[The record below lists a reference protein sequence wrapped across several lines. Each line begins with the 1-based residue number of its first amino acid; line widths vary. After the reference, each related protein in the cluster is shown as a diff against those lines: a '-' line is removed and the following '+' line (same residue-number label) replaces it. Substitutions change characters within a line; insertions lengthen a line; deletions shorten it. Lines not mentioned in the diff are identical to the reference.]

1 MGVSNL
7 GATNIW
13 FVVAASVA
21 ATYFWR
27 GLGMM
32 VARRLHPDSALSRW
46 FACVAYAVLAGF
58 IARMLT
64 LPEGSLAEVPLFDKL
79 VPLVCGF
86 AVFFFFGRKVEAGTV
101 AAFLT
106 FVVIAL
112 WRGYS
117 GT

>member
-1 MGVSNL
+1 MNASEVTS
-7 GATNIW
+7 IW

-27 GLGMM
+27 GLGMII
-32 VARRLHPDSALSRW
+32 ARRLHPDSALSRW

-64 LPEGSLAEVPLFDKL
+64 LPEGSLGEVALWDKL
-79 VPLVCGF
+79 VPLACGF
-86 AVFFFFGRKVEAGTV
+86 AVFYLWGRKMEAGT
-101 AAFLT
+101 ATA
-106 FVVIAL
+106 FVVFVSIAL
-112 WRGYS
+112 WRGHG